1 MNRSQPLPILKK
13 TDKNIPKNMNQSG
26 HGTIINSNV
35 SITSESYM
43 LMQGVENLKEKNQ
56 KKGRN
61 KMLCELDKLI
71 EDHAKI

>member
-1 MNRSQPLPILKK
+1 
-13 TDKNIPKNMNQSG
+13 MNQSG

-71 EDHAKI
+71 ENHAKI

>member
-35 SITSESYM
+35 SIASESYM
-43 LMQGVENLKEKNQ
+43 LMQGVENQK

-71 EDHAKI
+71 ENHAKI